1 MRGAPTVSDTEVTVG
16 GGDTQESEEEESAFG
31 EAVNVLVICCVLL
44 DNVSKLSITYEAVV

>member
-44 DNVSKLSITYEAVV
+44 DDVSKLSITYEAVV